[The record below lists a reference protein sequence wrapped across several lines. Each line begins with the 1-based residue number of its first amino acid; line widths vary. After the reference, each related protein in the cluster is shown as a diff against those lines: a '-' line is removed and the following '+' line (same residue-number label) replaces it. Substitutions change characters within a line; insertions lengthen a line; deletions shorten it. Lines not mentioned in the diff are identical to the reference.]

1 MTETAN
7 PERHAARVSA
17 ALTILNQSRF
27 GDVARLFVMKAFVE
41 ADLKLPLHVEGEAY
55 PVLIERV
62 LRTDEQALD
71 IIRKAAWKTIT
82 EGLGALMAAGVAG
95 QEKQAVT
102 WLRVAIELH
111 EAIDAA

>member
-1 MTETAN
+1 MAETAN

-27 GDVARLFVMKAFVE
+27 GDAARLFVMKAFLE
-41 ADLKLPLHVEGEAY
+41 SDLRLPLHVEGEAY

-62 LRTDEQALD
+62 LRTDEQALK
-71 IIRKAAWKTIT
+71 IIRAAAWATIT
-82 EGLGALMAAGVAG
+82 GGLGALMTSDVEG
-95 QEKQAVT
+95 QEKQAVAR
-102 WLRVAIELH
+102 LRVAIELH